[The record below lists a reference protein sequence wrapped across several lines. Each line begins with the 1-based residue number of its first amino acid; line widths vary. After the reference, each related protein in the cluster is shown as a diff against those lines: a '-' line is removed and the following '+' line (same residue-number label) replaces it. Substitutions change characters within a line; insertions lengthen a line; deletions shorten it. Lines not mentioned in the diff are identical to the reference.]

1 YLQRAAQLHVDGGGG
16 GATFSRVAT
25 SQLPGNDRTIGWAG
39 VDASGYADRFYGY
52 LGLGVRYLSQSSGTF
67 TSLTLPIDLAAGVR
81 FGDARVLLGW
91 SVAPTRYGNDV
102 FRVPF
107 WGGVYARA
115 YGVVGRRLALGLGVF
130 VREGGAAVEAG
141 GTRYLARRFGLG
153 AFVRGAHGSIAALRY
168 GYDTAGGGLSL
179 EAWTGPRLAVA
190 LSCSFDWTK
199 YAYANATSEN
209 DYATVIA
216 VSFRLRPR

>member
-1 YLQRAAQLHVDGGGG
+1 MLALPLLVTTLALAPTGGSSRFELGLGAEVDTTSTTVPQAHDEDSLSAGGQGGAGLTVFGRRVVDDDAPPALQPYLQRAAQLHVDGGGG

-115 YGVVGRRLALGLGVF
+115 YGVV
-130 VREGGAAVEAG
+130 
-141 GTRYLARRFGLG
+141 
-153 AFVRGAHGSIAALRY
+153 
-168 GYDTAGGGLSL
+168 
-179 EAWTGPRLAVA
+179 
-190 LSCSFDWTK
+190 
-199 YAYANATSEN
+199 
-209 DYATVIA
+209 
-216 VSFRLRPR
+216 